1 MMRAPDPATIRAPRP
16 VTTSGPVPGDAPP
29 AGTDATV
36 NPAPDQAPGH
46 DRREHPTRP
55 WVGIGCV
62 IFDADRVLL
71 VRRGKP
77 PRAGAWSLPG
87 GAQHL
92 GETAEAAARRELLE
106 ETGIVAGPLILADV
120 IDAITRDDQGRAQFH
135 YTIIDYAGRW
145 RAGTAAPAD
154 DVLDV
159 AWAAPSSLAS
169 YDLTPESLAV
179 IAKSRALLAR
189 G

>member
-1 MMRAPDPATIRAPRP
+1 MTPAPEPP
-16 VTTSGPVPGDAPP
+16 PGDE
-29 AGTDATV
+29 
-36 NPAPDQAPGH
+36 
-46 DRREHPTRP
+46 RRDHPTRP

-71 VRRGKP
+71 VRRAKP

-106 ETGIVAGPLILADV
+106 ETGIQAGPLILADV
-120 IDAITRDDQGRAQFH
+120 IDAITRDELGRAQFH

-145 RAGTAAPAD
+145 RAGTALAAD

-159 AWAAPSSLAS
+159 AWAAPSALAD
-169 YDLTPESLAV
+169 YDLTPEALAV